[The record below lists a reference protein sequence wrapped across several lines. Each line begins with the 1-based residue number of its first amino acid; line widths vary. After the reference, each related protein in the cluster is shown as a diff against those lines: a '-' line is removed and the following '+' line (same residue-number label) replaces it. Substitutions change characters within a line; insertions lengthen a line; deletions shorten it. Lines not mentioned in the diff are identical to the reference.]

1 MKKMN
6 KLLFKSMGI
15 YLILL
20 TGIAAMLLLMVGL
33 LVHDAAASNDPAAS
47 NSALLEGQ
55 GVKLLSHGGSL
66 DGCMVERFNQTKPAS
81 VTSLNC
87 TANDV
92 QLANYTL
99 ISGPSSCI
107 EGEDITVILLGQF
120 VATSDQRWDVG
131 VFVATD
137 GGNANSLG
145 GSCYNDYLHPV
156 SADNTDLK
164 ITSGFGPF
172 YNGEITEDSGD
183 SCGDIEQ
190 AQNTFFQ
197 TAQITIKCQDS
208 DDDGTADVSSCTV
221 WSNSRSDGSE
231 NKPSCTSVLDTT
243 AETTAKCTCDNV
255 EISGLKVPLDGTIE
269 VIKDVEPDEAP
280 GLFNLQIDEETKFAD
295 AGDGDSTGPVK
306 VSAGFSTD
314 PAPIGIT
321 HTVGE
326 IAGTG
331 TNLDLYSKEID
342 CEDQE
347 GDLANTTGAG
357 PLDVFVEPGD
367 AWVCTITNT
376 YLVKTPTYTPTATP
390 TNTAT
395 NTPTATNTATP
406 TNTAT
411 NTPTATNTATPTN
424 TATNTPTATITST
437 AVATDP
443 IVTLTPTDTQTAITP
458 MEAAPEAS
466 PTKPPTIPPPTVA
479 AGTPTQQ
486 ILIPVTGVDH
496 ATSGPASGN
505 SYWLFLYLG
514 LGLLGLSMVFHGI
527 ATRIIWKK

>member
-1 MKKMN
+1 MN
-6 KLLFKSMGI
+6 KILYKSKGI

-20 TGIAAMLLLMVGL
+20 AGISAMMLLMVGL
-33 LVHDAAASNDPAAS
+33 LVHDAAASNIPAES

-55 GVKLLSHGGSL
+55 GVNLLSHGGTN
-66 DGCMVERFNQTKPAS
+66 DGCMVERYNETKPANVS
-81 VTSLNC
+81 SLNC

-92 QLANYTL
+92 QLAEYTL
-99 ISGPSSCI
+99 ISGPTSCI
-107 EGEDITVILLGQF
+107 EGEDITVTLLGQF
-120 VATSDQRWDVG
+120 IATSDQRWDVG

-156 SADNTDLK
+156 SVDNTDLK
-164 ITSGFGPF
+164 IISGFGPF
-172 YNGEITEDSGD
+172 YNGEITEDPGD

-221 WSNSRSDGSE
+221 WSNSRSDPSE
-231 NKPSCTSVLDTT
+231 NKPSCTSELNTT
-243 AETTAKCTCDNV
+243 AETPAKCTCENV
-255 EISGLKVPLDGTIE
+255 EISGLKVPFDGTIE
-269 VIKDVEPDEAP
+269 VIKDVEPDDAP
-280 GLFNLQIDEETKFAD
+280 GLFNLQIDEQTEFAD
-295 AGDGDSTGPVK
+295 AGDGDSTGPVT

-314 PAPIGIT
+314 PTPIRIT

-326 IAGTG
+326 SAGTG
-331 TNLDLYSKEID
+331 TDLNLYSKEID
-342 CEDQE
+342 CEDQD
-347 GDLANTTGAG
+347 GDVANTTDAG

-376 YLVKTPTYTPTATP
+376 YLVKTATYTPTATDTATP

-411 NTPTATNTATPTN
+411 NTPTATNPSV
-424 TATNTPTATITST
+424 P
-437 AVATDP
+437 VATDP
-443 IVTLTPTDTQTAITP
+443 IVTLTPTDTPPTTSTP
-458 MEAAPEAS
+458 TKAAADAS
-466 PTKPPTIPPPTVA
+466 PTTPPTIPPPTVG
-479 AGTPTQQ
+479 AGTPTQE
-486 ILIPVTGVDH
+486 ILIPVTGADH
-496 ATSGPASGN
+496 ATSGPGSGI
-505 SYWLFLYLG
+505 SYWLFFYLG
-514 LGLLGLSMVFHGI
+514 LGLLGLGLVFHGI
-527 ATRIIWKK
+527 ATRLIWKK

>member
-1 MKKMN
+1 MN
-6 KLLFKSMGI
+6 KKLIQNKSI
-15 YLILL
+15 ILILL
-20 TGIAAMLLLMVGL
+20 TSIAAVMLLIVGL
-33 LVHDAAASNDPAAS
+33 LVSNAAASNLPVES
-47 NSALLEGQ
+47 NSVRFDGQ
-55 GVKLLSHGGSL
+55 DVKLLSHGGSL
-66 DGCMVERFNQTKPAS
+66 DGCMVERFNETKPAS
-81 VTSLNC
+81 VNSLIC

-92 QLANYTL
+92 QLADYTL

-156 SADNTDLK
+156 STDNIGLD
-164 ITSGFGPF
+164 IINGFGSF
-172 YNGEITEDSGD
+172 YNGEITEDPGD

-190 AQNTFFQ
+190 AQPTFFQ

-208 DDDGTADVSSCTV
+208 DDDGNADVSSCTV
-221 WSNSRSDGSE
+221 WANSRSDGSE
-231 NKPSCTSVLDTT
+231 NKPSCTSELGTT

-367 AWVCTITNT
+367 AWVCTIKNT
-376 YLVKTPTYTPTATP
+376 YLVKTATNTPTATDTATP

-395 NTPTATNTATP
+395 NTPTATNTSTP
-406 TNTAT
+406 
-411 NTPTATNTATPTN
+411 
-424 TATNTPTATITST
+424 
-437 AVATDP
+437 VATDP
-443 IVTLTPTDTQTAITP
+443 IVTLTPTDTPPTDKPPTVTP
-458 MEAAPEAS
+458 TGSVPDAS
-466 PTKPPTIPPPTVA
+466 PTTPPTIPAPTIP
-479 AGTPTQQ
+479 AGTPTPQ
-486 ILIPVTGVDH
+486 ILIPVTGVDQ
-496 ATSGPASGN
+496 ATLGPGSGS
-505 SYWLFLYLG
+505 SFWLFLYLG
-514 LGLLGLSMVFHGI
+514 LGLLGLGMVFHGI
-527 ATRIIWKK
+527 VARITWKK

>member
-1 MKKMN
+1 MM
-6 KLLFKSMGI
+6 
-15 YLILL
+15 
-20 TGIAAMLLLMVGL
+20 LLMVGV
-33 LVHDAAASNDPAAS
+33 LVHDAAASNDPAES

-55 GVKLLSHGGSL
+55 GGKLLSHGGSL
-66 DGCMVERFNQTKPAS
+66 DGCMVERFNETKPAS

-92 QLANYTL
+92 QLAEYTL
-99 ISGPSSCI
+99 ISGPTSCI
-107 EGEDITVILLGQF
+107 EGEDITVTLLGQF
-120 VATSDQRWDVG
+120 IATSDQRWDVG

-172 YNGEITEDSGD
+172 YNGEITEDPGD

-221 WSNSRSDGSE
+221 WSNSRSDGSA
-231 NKPSCTSVLDTT
+231 NKPSCTSETDTT

-269 VIKDVEPDEAP
+269 VIKDVEPDDAP
-280 GLFNLQIDEETKFAD
+280 GLFNLQIDEQTKFAD

-314 PAPIGIT
+314 PTPIGIT

-331 TNLDLYSKEID
+331 TDLDLYSKEID

-376 YLVKTPTYTPTATP
+376 YLVKTDTPTPTATDTATPTNTATNTPTATP

-395 NTPTATNTATP
+395 NTPTATA

-411 NTPTATNTATPTN
+411 NTPTATNTSGP
-424 TATNTPTATITST
+424 
-437 AVATDP
+437 VATDP
-443 IVTLTPTDTQTAITP
+443 IVTLTPTDTPPPTTTP
-458 MEAAPEAS
+458 TKAAAVAS
-466 PTKPPTIPPPTVA
+466 PTTPPTIPPPTVG
-479 AGTPTQQ
+479 AGTPTQE
-486 ILIPVTGVDH
+486 ILIPVTGADH
-496 ATSGPASGN
+496 ATTGPGSGI
-505 SYWLFLYLG
+505 SYWLFFYLG
-514 LGLLGLSMVFHGI
+514 LGLLGLGLVFHGI
-527 ATRIIWKK
+527 ATRLIWKK